1 MLDCRKKGTKQEERK
16 KGRGRK
22 EKNKRDD
29 SLSPPDFFSRH
40 IVFRLLCIRA
50 RETYFISF
58 RFFFFFPLYSL
69 RSSAILALYERTI
82 MNDYLSTTSR
92 QSVLFIC
99 HTRVRSLTH
108 THTHTHTHNYRLLLL
123 ARRSESPKVQREREN
138 GCYRC
143 VNLENERNRGGSCQ
157 LAYFVSF
164 ILIIGRSTPDEFL
177 KIYSNL
183 TSSVSSPLVYS
194 FVPSRRYFIRCF
206 HSDLLSEQNSEID
219 NLQIP
224 LFFLPAEFNRQGRNT
239 GEISRNPSFPD

>member
-1 MLDCRKKGTKQEERK
+1 MYSC
-16 KGRGRK
+16 
-22 EKNKRDD
+22 
-29 SLSPPDFFSRH
+29 SRNIFH
-40 IVFRLLCIRA
+40 
-50 RETYFISF
+50 FISF
-58 RFFFFFPLYSL
+58 FLFFSSL
-69 RSSAILALYERTI
+69 FITILRDLSIVRTNDYERLPLDDFETI
-82 MNDYLSTTSR
+82 SFVYLS
-92 QSVLFIC
+92 
-99 HTRVRSLTH
+99 HTRALSHTH

-239 GEISRNPSFPD
+239 GEISRNPSFPDWISHRSRSASARGR